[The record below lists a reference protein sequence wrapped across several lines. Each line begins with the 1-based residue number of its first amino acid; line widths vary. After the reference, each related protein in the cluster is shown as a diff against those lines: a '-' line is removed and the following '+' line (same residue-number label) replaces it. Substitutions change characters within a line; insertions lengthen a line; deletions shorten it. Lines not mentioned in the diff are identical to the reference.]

1 MKHVIV
7 YAHPNTESFNHA
19 ILETVKSEL
28 EEKGHEVRVRDLY
41 ELNFNPVLGAS
52 DFISFSQGN
61 TPADIKE
68 EQEHISWADTI
79 TFIYPVWWAGLPA
92 ILKGY
97 VDRVFSHG
105 FAYAYG
111 ENGIE
116 KLLSGKKGLLLSTM
130 GNTKEAYLAGGMF
143 DAMKKTADVGIF
155 EFTGIETIEHTF
167 YTSVPS
173 VDDSVRKQ
181 YLEEVKDVVN
191 RAF

>member
-1 MKHVIV
+1 M
-7 YAHPNTESFNHA
+7 
-19 ILETVKSEL
+19 
-28 EEKGHEVRVRDLY
+28 
-41 ELNFNPVLGAS
+41 
-52 DFISFSQGN
+52 
-61 TPADIKE
+61 
-68 EQEHISWADTI
+68 
-79 TFIYPVWWAGLPA
+79 
-92 ILKGY
+92 
-97 VDRVFSHG
+97 FSHG

-116 KLLSGKKGLLLSTM
+116 KLLSGKKDCY
-130 GNTKEAYLAGGMF
+130 YLQWVIRKRYTAGGMF

-173 VDDSVRKQ
+173 VDNSVRKQ

>member
-28 EEKGHEVRVRDLY
+28 EGKGHEVRVRDLY

-61 TPADIKE
+61 TPEDIKE
-68 EQEHISWADTI
+68 EQKHITWAD
-79 TFIYPVWWAGLPA
+79 LPA

-116 KLLSGKKGLLLSTM
+116 KLLSSKKGLLLSTM
-130 GNTKEAYLAGGMF
+130 GNSEEVYTAGGMF

-155 EFTGIETIEHTF
+155 EFTGIETLEHTF

>member
-1 MKHVIV
+1 M
-7 YAHPNTESFNHA
+7 
-19 ILETVKSEL
+19 
-28 EEKGHEVRVRDLY
+28 
-41 ELNFNPVLGAS
+41 
-52 DFISFSQGN
+52 
-61 TPADIKE
+61 
-68 EQEHISWADTI
+68 
-79 TFIYPVWWAGLPA
+79 WWAGLPA

-116 KLLSGKKGLLLSTM
+116 KLLSGKRDCY
-130 GNTKEAYLAGGMF
+130 YLQWAIRKRHTQQAACLMQENSGCWY
-143 DAMKKTADVGIF
+143 F

-173 VDDSVRKQ
+173 VDNDVRKQ

-191 RAF
+191 RDSNKNSGFNNRSFISSLISEYIFEECFLIHSYLPV

>member
-19 ILETVKSEL
+19 ILETVKKEL

-68 EQEHISWADTI
+68 EQEHISWADSI

-116 KLLSGKKGLLLSTM
+116 KLLSGKKDYY
-130 GNTKEAYLAGGMF
+130 YLQWEIR
-143 DAMKKTADVGIF
+143 KR
-155 EFTGIETIEHTF
+155 HTQQG
-167 YTSVPS
+167 VCL
-173 VDDSVRKQ
+173 KQ
-181 YLEEVKDVVN
+181 
-191 RAF
+191 

>member
-1 MKHVIV
+1 MYYLTSIKVVTIIV
-7 YAHPNTESFNHA
+7 TYIQITIHISTNRRKKN
-19 ILETVKSEL
+19 ETCNRLCTPKYRKLQPCDFRNSKSEL
-28 EEKGHEVRVRDLY
+28 EGKGHEVRVRDTY

-61 TPADIKE
+61 TPEDIKE
-68 EQEHISWADTI
+68 EQEHISWADSI

-116 KLLSGKKGLLLSTM
+116 KLLSGKKDCY
-130 GNTKEAYLAGGMF
+130 YLQWVIR
-143 DAMKKTADVGIF
+143 KR
-155 EFTGIETIEHTF
+155 HT
-167 YTSVPS
+167 
-173 VDDSVRKQ
+173 Q
-181 YLEEVKDVVN
+181 QAACLMQ
-191 RAF
+191 

>member
-1 MKHVIV
+1 MKHLIV
-7 YAHPNTESFNHA
+7 YAHPNPKSFNHA
-19 ILETVKSEL
+19 ILETVKGQL

-41 ELNFNPVLGAS
+41 ELNFNPVLAAS
-52 DFISFSQGN
+52 DFISFSEGN
-61 TPADIKE
+61 TPADIAE
-68 EQEHISWADTI
+68 EQEHIKWADAI

-130 GNTKEAYLAGGMF
+130 GNSQENYEANGMF
-143 DAMKKTADVGIF
+143 TAMKNTTDAGIF
-155 EFTGIETIEHTF
+155 DFTGIEVLEHTF
-167 YTSVPS
+167 YTSVPAVS
-173 VDDSVRKQ
+173 DEVRKE
-181 YLEEVKDVVN
+181 YLEEVKEVVN
-191 RAF
+191 RLL

>member
-1 MKHVIV
+1 MSKLST
-7 YAHPNTESFNHA
+7 YPQSFNHA
-19 ILETVKSEL
+19 ILETVQGQL

-41 ELNFNPVLGAS
+41 ALNFNPVLATD

-61 TPADIKE
+61 TPAEIEE
-68 EQEHISWADTI
+68 EQKHIAWADVI

-105 FAYAYG
+105 FAYAYS

-130 GNTKEAYLAGGMF
+130 GNTKEAYTANGMF
-143 DAMKKTADVGIF
+143 EAMKKTTDAGIF
-155 EFTGIETIEHTF
+155 EFTGIETLEHTF

-173 VDDSVRKQ
+173 VDDAARKQ
-181 YLEEVKDVVN
+181 YLEEVKELVN
-191 RAF
+191 RVF